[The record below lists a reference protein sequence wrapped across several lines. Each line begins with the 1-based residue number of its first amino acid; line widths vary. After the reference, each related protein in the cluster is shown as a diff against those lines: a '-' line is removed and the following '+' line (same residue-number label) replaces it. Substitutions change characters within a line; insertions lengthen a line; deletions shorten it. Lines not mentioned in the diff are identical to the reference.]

1 MDKLVKA
8 LITDYYPFEV
18 MENSFQIGLPPGREA
33 VRFRVLIGGAL
44 LVSLL
49 FHIITIGGLNKISLF
64 SPGIITIEPPEQ
76 SVHLEFVDSPDR
88 IMEVDKEPVTNL
100 ISDRTSLAQDMI
112 PDKTAL
118 TDSPRSVGTV
128 EERSIRKAA
137 AGEPGAI
144 EAPAQKEKI
153 ADDNEKE
160 IGDTQADR
168 SGQSEESTSRAIEA
182 RTGDISP
189 IPGEGRDKFFAPEAE
204 SPEGKT
210 WILKQV
216 AYNARSTEV
225 GKYLARMKPR
235 VVNLW
240 QFNVMNNTFFVRS
253 TRTHILF
260 KIMPDGHLEN
270 VVVNEHLGPDMEMR
284 YALNAVEYAQP
295 YEPLNQEIL
304 DYIKDD
310 GLWIEFHFQYH

>member
-1 MDKLVKA
+1 VRTKFNT
-8 LITDYYPFEV
+8 I
-18 MENSFQIGLPPGREA
+18 QIGLPPGREA
-33 VRFRVLIGGAL
+33 VRFRLLIGGAL

-49 FHIITIGGLNKISLF
+49 FHIITIGGLSKIPLF
-64 SPGIITIEPPEQ
+64 SPGIIIIEPPEQ

-112 PDKTAL
+112 PDKTDL

-128 EERSIRKAA
+128 EERSIRKVAT
-137 AGEPGAI
+137 GEPGAI
-144 EAPAQKEKI
+144 EAPAQKQKI
-153 ADDNEKE
+153 SDDNEKE
-160 IGDTQADR
+160 IGDTQADK
-168 SGQSEESTSRAIEA
+168 SGQSEESPARAISA
-182 RTGDISP
+182 RAGDVSP
-189 IPGEGRDKFFAPEAE
+189 IPGEGGDKFFAPEAE

-284 YALNAVEYAQP
+284 YSLNAVEYAQP

-310 GLWIEFHFQYH
+310 GLWIEFHFRYH